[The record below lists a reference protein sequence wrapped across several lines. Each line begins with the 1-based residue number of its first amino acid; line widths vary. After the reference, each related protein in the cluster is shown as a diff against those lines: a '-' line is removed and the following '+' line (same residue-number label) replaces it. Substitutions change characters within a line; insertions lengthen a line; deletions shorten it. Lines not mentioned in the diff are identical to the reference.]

1 MGRPYPPDATKGNKK
16 GEQQQVSPREKGRR
30 LQGSRTRSPPLK
42 AGETAPLQAKEE
54 WIAHDGDKNHCSENL
69 LATWP
74 LIAWLAQQDDE
85 DSASLLQKYFSMCDP
100 LPDKNGDPLLRWA
113 QGVWFDLAEGSFPYP
128 SSYIPF
134 ALLHKKVDLPPWPT
148 QDACWKSSHLHN
160 DWGVRFHGS
169 KESVNY
175 TIDYGDS
182 GIRLDVNWDKVKLV
196 GKNDKDSP
204 SSIAIEESNDV
215 VGLLESVR
223 DAVSIWYNI
232 TKDVPCYNITQA
244 APNSRRMTARKRNFG
259 PSHHKSL
266 SSFSFDR
273 LERGNS
279 AFYQSVTGADGLDY
293 SKFDP
298 AKECRKAM
306 IEQGSWGTLCCN
318 DEMNLVITEAQGMGM
333 DFFWPPSHPKGVQTY
348 RDMIS
353 NATFEPCP
361 DPYGIYGYS
370 KEPYEP
376 LSKRLDAYYGGINMK
391 GHSNIVFSNGLL
403 DPWSAGGVY
412 QDNINPNLQE
422 DVLVGEDKVVVQKI
436 NERDVVALIIPFG
449 GHHTDLMYRSD
460 SDPLSVTEGRNV
472 EASFIAK
479 WIRDYQQHSL

>member
-1 MGRPYPPDATKGNKK
+1 VN
-16 GEQQQVSPREKGRR
+16 
-30 LQGSRTRSPPLK
+30 
-42 AGETAPLQAKEE
+42 
-54 WIAHDGDKNHCSENL
+54 
-69 LATWP
+69 
-74 LIAWLAQQDDE
+74 
-85 DSASLLQKYFSMCDP
+85 
-100 LPDKNGDPLLRWA
+100 
-113 QGVWFDLAEGSFPYP
+113 
-128 SSYIPF
+128 
-134 ALLHKKVDLPPWPT
+134 LPPWPT
-148 QDACWKSSHLHN
+148 QDACWKSSNLYK

-169 KESVNY
+169 KENVNY

-182 GIRLDVNWDKVKLV
+182 GISLNVNWDKVKMV
-196 GKNDKDSP
+196 GKNDTELSSQISIEDS
-204 SSIAIEESNDV
+204 SDV

-232 TKDVPCYNITQA
+232 TKDVPCYDISEA
-244 APNSRRMTARKRNFG
+244 APNSRKIKGRNRNIG
-259 PSHHKSL
+259 
-266 SSFSFDR
+266 FSNPTSISRLPFDTP
-273 LERGNS
+273 ERGNG
-279 AFYQSVTGADGLDY
+279 AFYKSMNGADRID
-293 SKFDP
+293 SIKFDP

-333 DFFWPPSHPKGVQTY
+333 DFFWPPSHPKGVRTY
-348 RDMIS
+348 KDIIA

-412 QDNINPNLQE
+412 EDNLNPTLQQDLPFREDEITIQNINE
-422 DVLVGEDKVVVQKI
+422 YDVI
-436 NERDVVALIIPFG
+436 ALIIPFG
-449 GHHTDLMYRSD
+449 GHHTDLMYRSNA
-460 SDPLSVTEGRNV
+460 DPSSVTEGRNI

-479 WIRDYQQHSL
+479 WIRDFL